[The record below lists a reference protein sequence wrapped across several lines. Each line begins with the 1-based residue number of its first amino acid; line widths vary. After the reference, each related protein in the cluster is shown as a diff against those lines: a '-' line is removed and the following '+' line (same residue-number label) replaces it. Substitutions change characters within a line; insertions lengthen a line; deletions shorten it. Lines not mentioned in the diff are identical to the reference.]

1 MFDVVGEHTHIKL
14 PVAACGKIVPK
25 KRSGCEREIS
35 LSKGYIPVPTP
46 SLLHADYLYTDE
58 HGPWVTSKLK
68 NKQGHTT

>member
-1 MFDVVGEHTHIKL
+1 MAKLFPRNEVVAK
-14 PVAACGKIVPK
+14 GKFPYLKVTYLYQHP
-25 KRSGCEREIS
+25 
-35 LSKGYIPVPTP
+35 P